1 MPVCACRVLA
11 PLRHADRLPACL
23 LTGEDRKRPRAVKVT
38 RMTPERTRAESCQRN
53 ETLVVARAAARLIL
67 LLVLVYLR
75 PLLQDRIQ

>member
-1 MPVCACRVLA
+1 M
-11 PLRHADRLPACL
+11 
-23 LTGEDRKRPRAVKVT
+23 LTGSAQVCLPGKTGSDRRAVKVT